1 MKRATELTTSLIDQE
16 KGKDLYAK
24 FRNARRDDFI
34 GKKIN
39 KITVMEHHNKKT
51 VCEKKVRINRKI
63 SRKLLTTK
71 NKQGRNRK
79 SLLEI

>member
-1 MKRATELTTSLIDQE
+1 MLSLGMDEEMTLQE
-16 KGKDLYAK
+16 
-24 FRNARRDDFI
+24 
-34 GKKIN
+34 KKIN